1 MKREVFRFTAEP
13 DAPFAGTDW
22 TFREGEQWVVTG
34 PNGSGKTY
42 LATILAGETPCRGVQ
57 VEMPEEID
65 GRVALLTFGQQQA
78 EAGESWL
85 QARWHDS
92 VSEDEKTVDQW
103 LSFESVN
110 EITPFEVRGDDT
122 AERARFAHLAR
133 RLDKLLHLSALRDR
147 LVVQLSNGEMRRTLL
162 ARALLKSPKL
172 LILDDPFA
180 GLDPAMRRELKAA
193 LDALAARGLHLVMM
207 LRDPDEFPS
216 CATHR
221 LELDALRVRC
231 ARKIST
237 QRRRDAEGDASSR
250 PHGRDALVASAGE
263 GRACRVRIWEGQR
276 PRCPVLE
283 LRGVTVRYGKRLVL
297 DRLDWTVCE
306 GEHWLLTGPNGS
318 GKTTLFSLIAG
329 DNPAAY
335 GQNIRVFGQPRG
347 DGDLWEI
354 RRRIGQVSPELQCY
368 ADGDLTCLETVFAGC
383 LNAEGNIARPT
394 PAKRKEAR
402 ALLERFGLKGKERT
416 AFGSLSTGEQRLALL
431 ARALYPHPDLL
442 LLDEPCLNLDARARK
457 RVLTVIGELIRET
470 PSLTVLCVAHR
481 VTEVPPGM
489 DRQLDLGG
497 GREG

>member
-1 MKREVFRFTAEP
+1 MNCEVFRFTAAQ
-13 DAPFAGTDW
+13 DAPFAGTVW
-22 TFREGEQWVVTG
+22 SFHEGEQWVVTG

-42 LATILAGETPCRGVQ
+42 LATILAGETPCRGIQ

-65 GRVALLTFGQQQA
+65 GHVALLTFGQQQS
-78 EAGESWL
+78 EAGGSWL
-85 QARWHDS
+85 QARWHES
-92 VSEDEKTVDQW
+92 VSEDEKTVEQW
-103 LSFESVN
+103 LSFESVH

-122 AERARFAHLAR
+122 AERARFARQAR
-133 RLDKLLHLSALRDR
+133 LLDKLFHLSGLRNR

-162 ARALLKSPKL
+162 ARALLKSPRL

-180 GLDPAMRRELKAA
+180 GLDPAMRSELKAA
-193 LDALAARGLHLVMM
+193 LDTLSVRGLHMVMM
-207 LRDPDEFPS
+207 LRAPDEFPS

-221 LELDALRVRC
+221 LELDALRVRR
-231 ARKIST
+231 AGRLSPRLQT
-237 QRRRDAEGDASSR
+237 AETPPR
-250 PHGRDALVASAGE
+250 PL
-263 GRACRVRIWEGQR
+263 R
-276 PRCPVLE
+276 PRCRDTRAPRPPVLE

-297 DRLDWTVCE
+297 DRLDWTVRE

-335 GQNIRVFGQPRG
+335 GQDIRVFGQPRG
-347 DGDLWEI
+347 NGGLWEV

-383 LNAEGNIARPT
+383 LNAEGNIERPT
-394 PAKRKEAR
+394 PAKRREAR
-402 ALLERFGLKGKERT
+402 ALLERFGLKDRERT
-416 AFGSLSTGEQRLALL
+416 AFGSLSTGEQRLVLL

-457 RVLTVIGELIRET
+457 RVLAVIGETIRET

-481 VTEVPPGM
+481 ASEVPQGM
-489 DRQLDLGG
+489 NLQLDLGG

>member
-1 MKREVFRFTAEP
+1 MNREVFSFAASR
-13 DAPFAGTDW
+13 DAPFAGTVW
-22 TFREGEQWVVTG
+22 TFHEGEQWVVTG

-65 GRVALLTFGQQQA
+65 GSVALLTFGQQQS
-78 EAGESWL
+78 EAGQSWL

-92 VSEDEKTVDQW
+92 VIEDEKTVDQW

-110 EITPFEVRGDDT
+110 EITPFEVRGDDA
-122 AERARFAHLAR
+122 AERARFARQAR
-133 RLDKLLHLSALRDR
+133 LLDKLLHIAGLRDR
-147 LVVQLSNGEMRRTLL
+147 LIVQLSNGEMRRTLL

-221 LELDALRVRC
+221 LELDALRVR
-231 ARKIST
+231 RMGRISVCSRT
-237 QRRRDAEGDASSR
+237 TETASRTLHLCSLSSKQRRAGRHSRCLCPEGGGAR
-250 PHGRDALVASAGE
+250 P
-263 GRACRVRIWEGQR
+263 
-276 PRCPVLE
+276 PVLE

-306 GEHWLLTGPNGS
+306 GERWLLTGPNGS

-335 GQNIRVFGQPRG
+335 GQDIRVFGQARG
-347 DGDLWEI
+347 TGDLWEI

-368 ADGDLTCLETVFAGC
+368 TDGDLTCLELIFTGC
-383 LNAEGNIARPT
+383 LNEEGNIERPT

-402 ALLERFGLKGKERT
+402 VLLERFGLKGKERT

-457 RVLTVIGELIRET
+457 HVLSVIGEIIRQT

-481 VTEVPPGM
+481 ASEVPPGM
-489 DRQLDLGG
+489 DHRLDLAGG
-497 GREG
+497 CRER

>member
-1 MKREVFRFTAEP
+1 MNRKIFRFTAGP
-13 DAPFAGTDW
+13 GAPFAGLDW

-65 GRVALLTFGQQQA
+65 GSVALLTFGQQQS
-78 EAGESWL
+78 EAGQSWL

-92 VSEDEKTVDQW
+92 VSEDEKTVGQW

-110 EITPFEVRGDDT
+110 EITPFEVRGDDA
-122 AERARFAHLAR
+122 AERARFARQAR
-133 RLDKLLHLSALRDR
+133 LLDKLLHLAGLRDR

-162 ARALLKSPKL
+162 ARALLKSPRL
-172 LILDDPFA
+172 LVLDDPFA
-180 GLDPAMRRELKAA
+180 GLDSAMRRELKDA

-221 LELDALRVRC
+221 LELDGLRARRKRRLPVRREETEPRP
-231 ARKIST
+231 ARL
-237 QRRRDAEGDASSR
+237 RA
-250 PHGRDALVASAGE
+250 AGPKRTPARE
-263 GRACRVRIWEGQR
+263 A
-276 PRCPVLE
+276 PPVLE
-283 LRGVTVRYGKRLVL
+283 LRNVTVRYWKRLLL
-297 DRLDWTVCE
+297 DRLDWTVRK

-329 DNPAAY
+329 DNPSAY
-335 GQNIRVFGQPRG
+335 GQDIRVFGQPRG
-347 DGDLWEI
+347 SGGLWDV

-368 ADGDLTCLETVFAGC
+368 ADGGLTCLETVFAGC
-383 LNAEGNIARPT
+383 LDEEGTIERPT
-394 PAKRKEAR
+394 PSRRKEAR
-402 ALLERFGLKGKERT
+402 ALLERFGLKGRERD
-416 AFGSLSTGEQRLALL
+416 AFGSLSTGEQRLVLL
-431 ARALYPHPDLL
+431 ARALYPRPDLL

-457 RVLTVIGELIRET
+457 RVLAVIGTVIRET

-481 VTEVPPGM
+481 AAEIPPGM

-497 GREG
+497 LRER